1 MKQSKNEGKTL
12 KPFFETILFLL
23 SNIYNKSNEAMVG
36 PRLFSP
42 VVP

>member
-1 MKQSKNEGKTL
+1 MKHSKNEGKRL

-23 SNIYNKSNEAMVG
+23 SNIYNESNEALALG
-36 PRLFSP
+36 YFSP